1 MTFIDLWESLHLKLG
16 TTWRKK
22 LQNYHD
28 HSFTGAC
35 MNITRIRWKTKMFA
49 VVFYCLCGIS
59 WKKLGVRFDYSLHFS
74 PLIKKG
80 LFSKQ
85 FLFLKVF
92 LRLIHASWV
101 NNEGGFMWYTDI
113 IKLLNGRCSCS
124 WFQGQVWR
132 QILDSVDEKV
142 DVLYMFKMKKG
153 MFKEKRKELYKI
165 NLSLHIK
172 TEQFRWRIKGNLYF
186 LKSISRKLKCSHVI
200 QGHRKTAIFTFS
212 DSPLDLCSDNQKAK
226 QLWIY

>member
-1 MTFIDLWESLHLKLG
+1 MNLSQCKLCFASLEITKTLPLVSTQTVVTFIDLCESLHLKLG

-101 NNEGGFMWYTDI
+101 
-113 IKLLNGRCSCS
+113 KK
-124 WFQGQVWR
+124 QWR
-132 QILDSVDEKV
+132 RV
-142 DVLYMFKMKKG
+142 
-153 MFKEKRKELYKI
+153 
-165 NLSLHIK
+165 
-172 TEQFRWRIKGNLYF
+172 
-186 LKSISRKLKCSHVI
+186 HVI
-200 QGHRKTAIFTFS
+200 HWYYKAIKWTM
-212 DSPLDLCSDNQKAK
+212 
-226 QLWIY
+226 

>member
-1 MTFIDLWESLHLKLG
+1 MTFIDLCESLHLKLG

-113 IKLLNGRCSCS
+113 IKLLNGRCSDTVPGS
-124 WFQGQVWR
+124 KVKMTSDFR
-132 QILDSVDEKV
+132 QRGWKS
-142 DVLYMFKMKKG
+142 G
-153 MFKEKRKELYKI
+153 CP
-165 NLSLHIK
+165 LHVQN
-172 TEQFRWRIKGNLYF
+172 EKGN
-186 LKSISRKLKCSHVI
+186 V
-200 QGHRKTAIFTFS
+200 
-212 DSPLDLCSDNQKAK
+212 
-226 QLWIY
+226 